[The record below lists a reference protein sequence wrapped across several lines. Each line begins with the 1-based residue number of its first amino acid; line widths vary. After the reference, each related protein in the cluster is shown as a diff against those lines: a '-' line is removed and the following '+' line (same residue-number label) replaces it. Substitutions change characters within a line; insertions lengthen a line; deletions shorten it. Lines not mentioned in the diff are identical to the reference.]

1 MSGPPRSAPPGFPP
15 IERPATFW
23 VFQSGTTYSAVRHG
37 CFSVDGAW
45 LAAGRAGAIHATAET
60 LQKMKVGITGV
71 TYTRKS
77 QRLLGESSGWM
88 AE

>member
-1 MSGPPRSAPPGFPP
+1 VTRAPLSSARPPPLDLAR
-15 IERPATFW
+15 RPDLGG
-23 VFQSGTTYSAVRHG
+23 S
-37 CFSVDGAW
+37 W

-71 TYTRKS
+71 TYTRKF
-77 QRLLGESSGWM
+77 QRLLTESSGWM